1 MTYMSSE
8 IPNPIRIVLVDDHQ
22 MVRVG
27 LKTLLENFPKLVIVG
42 EAATAA
48 EALEV
53 VPRLVPN
60 VVLLDIRLPDGSG
73 LDVCRKLHQTLP
85 SIRVLMLTSYYTDDM
100 VMDAIE
106 AGAEGYLLKELN
118 ADFLVRSIFE
128 VMEGKSILDPAVT
141 RKVIDRART
150 GKTDESKVTLGLLS
164 PQERRVIALVAEGK
178 TNKEI
183 GVELKLSDKTVKNY
197 LSNLMEKLNFSR
209 RSQAAVFYAHQQH
222 QPNGSIAL
230 GP

>member
-1 MTYMSSE
+1 MSTSL
-8 IPNPIRIVLVDDHQ
+8 PQPIRIVVVDDHQ

-27 LKTLLENFPKLVIVG
+27 LRSLLESYPTLAVVG

-48 EALEV
+48 EALDV
-53 VPRLVPN
+53 VPRLGPH

-73 LDVCRKLHQTLP
+73 LDICRQLRAAQPDLR
-85 SIRVLMLTSYYTDDM
+85 ILMLTSYFTEDM
-100 VMDAIE
+100 VMEAIE

-118 ADFLVRSIFE
+118 SDFLVRSIME
-128 VMEGKSILDPAVT
+128 VMEGKSILDPSVT
-141 RKVIDRART
+141 RKVLNRVRVADNGQNQT
-150 GKTDESKVTLGLLS
+150 SLKTLS

-183 GVELKLSDKTVKNY
+183 GVALGLSDKTVKNY

-209 RSQAAVFYAHQQH
+209 RSQAAAFYAQQ
-222 QPNGSIAL
+222 QKVPNGPIKT

>member
-1 MTYMSSE
+1 MSAE
-8 IPNPIRIVLVDDHQ
+8 ISQPIRVVLVDDHQ

-27 LKTLLENFPKLVIVG
+27 LKTLLEGFPQMQIVG

-53 VPRLVPN
+53 VSQSKPD

-73 LDVCRKLHQTLP
+73 LDVCRQLRKAQRGV
-85 SIRVLMLTSYYTDDM
+85 RVLMLTSYYTDDM

-106 AGAEGYLLKELN
+106 AGAEGYLLKEIN
-118 ADFLVRSIFE
+118 ADFLVRSIQE
-128 VMEGKSILDPAVT
+128 VLEGKSILDPAVT
-141 RKVIDRART
+141 RKVIDRVRDR
-150 GKTDESKVTLGLLS
+150 KSDDNKPSLDLLS

-183 GVELKLSDKTVKNY
+183 GAELNLSDKTVKNY
-197 LSNLMEKLNFSR
+197 LSNLMEKLNFTR
-209 RSQAAVFYAHQQH
+209 RSQAAVFYAQH
-222 QPNGSIAL
+222 QR
-230 GP
+230 

>member
-1 MTYMSSE
+1 MSAE
-8 IPNPIRIVLVDDHQ
+8 ISQPIRVVLVDDHQ

-27 LKTLLENFPKLVIVG
+27 LKTLLEGFPQMQIVG

-53 VPRLVPN
+53 VSQSKPD

-73 LDVCRKLHQTLP
+73 LEVCRQLRKAQRGL
-85 SIRVLMLTSYYTDDM
+85 RVLMLTSYYTDDI

-106 AGAEGYLLKELN
+106 AGAEGYLLKEIN
-118 ADFLVRSIFE
+118 ADFLVRSIQE
-128 VMEGKSILDPAVT
+128 VLEGKSILDPAVT
-141 RKVIDRART
+141 RKVIDRVRE
-150 GKTDESKVTLGLLS
+150 GKSGDSKPSLDLLS

-197 LSNLMEKLNFSR
+197 LSNLMEKLNFTR
-209 RSQAAVFYAHQQH
+209 RSQAAVFFAQH
-222 QPNGSIAL
+222 SPQPNGPIKS
-230 GP
+230 GT

>member
-1 MTYMSSE
+1 MSTE
-8 IPNPIRIVLVDDHQ
+8 ISQPIRVVLVDDHQ

-27 LKTLLENFPKLVIVG
+27 LKTLLEGFPRIQVVG

-48 EALEV
+48 EAPEV
-53 VPRLVPN
+53 VSQSKPD

-73 LDVCRKLHQTLP
+73 LEVCRQLRKAHRGL
-85 SIRVLMLTSYYTDDM
+85 RVLMLTSYYTDDM

-106 AGAEGYLLKELN
+106 AGAEGYLLKEIN
-118 ADFLVRSIFE
+118 ADFLVRSIQE
-128 VMEGKSILDPAVT
+128 VLEGKSILDPAVT
-141 RKVIDRART
+141 RKVIDRVRE
-150 GKTDESKVTLGLLS
+150 GKSGDSKPSLDLLS

-197 LSNLMEKLNFSR
+197 LSNLMEKLNFTR
-209 RSQAAVFYAHQQH
+209 RSQAAVFFAQH
-222 QPNGSIAL
+222 SPRPNGPIKS
-230 GP
+230 GT

>member
-8 IPNPIRIVLVDDHQ
+8 MPNPIRIVLVDDHQ
-22 MVRVG
+22 IVRVG
-27 LKTLLENFPKLVIVG
+27 LKTLLENFPKLVVVG

-48 EALEV
+48 EALEI
-53 VPRLVPN
+53 VPKLVPN

-183 GVELKLSDKTVKNY
+183 GIELNLSDKTVKNY

-209 RSQAAVFYAHQQH
+209 RSQAAAFYALQQRY
-222 QPNGSIAL
+222 PYSPTVS

>member
-1 MTYMSSE
+1 MSAHLSF
-8 IPNPIRIVLVDDHQ
+8 PIRIVLVDDHQ

-27 LKTLLENFPKLVIVG
+27 LRTLLESFPTLEVVG
-42 EAATAA
+42 EAATAT

-53 VPRLVPN
+53 IPKLGAH

-73 LDVCRKLHQTLP
+73 LEVCRKLLALQPGL
-85 SIRVLMLTSYYTDDM
+85 RVLILTSYYTEDM

-106 AGAEGYLLKELN
+106 SGAEGYLLKELN
-118 ADFLVRSIFE
+118 SDFLVRSITE
-128 VMEGKSILDPAVT
+128 VMEGRSILDPVVT
-141 RKVIDRART
+141 RKVLDRVRS
-150 GKTDESKVTLGLLS
+150 GKSDQSKSRLEILS
-164 PQERRVIALVAEGK
+164 PQELRVIALVAEGK

-183 GVELKLSDKTVKNY
+183 GMELKLSDKTVKNY

-209 RSQAAVFYAHQQH
+209 RSQAAAFYVRYREL
-222 QPNGSIAL
+222 PNGPTMT

>member
-8 IPNPIRIVLVDDHQ
+8 MPNPIRIVLVDDHQ
-22 MVRVG
+22 IVRVG
-27 LKTLLENFPKLVIVG
+27 LKTLLENFPKLVVVG
-42 EAATAA
+42 EAATAS
-48 EALEV
+48 EALEI
-53 VPRLVPN
+53 VPKLVPN

-164 PQERRVIALVAEGK
+164 PQ
-178 TNKEI
+178 
-183 GVELKLSDKTVKNY
+183 
-197 LSNLMEKLNFSR
+197 
-209 RSQAAVFYAHQQH
+209 
-222 QPNGSIAL
+222 
-230 GP
+230 

>member
-22 MVRVG
+22 IVRVG
-27 LKTLLENFPKLVIVG
+27 LKTLLENFPKLVVVG
-42 EAATAA
+42 EAATAS
-48 EALEV
+48 EALEI
-53 VPRLVPN
+53 VPKLVPN

-197 LSNLMEKLNFSR
+197 LSNLMEKLNFNR
-209 RSQAAVFYAHQQH
+209 RSKAAAFYVLQQH
-222 QPNGSIAL
+222 QPNGPIVS

>member
-1 MTYMSSE
+1 VTYMSSE

-27 LKTLLENFPKLVIVG
+27 LKTLLENFPKLVVVG

-48 EALEV
+48 EALEL

-73 LDVCRKLHQTLP
+73 LDVCRELHQTLP

-141 RKVIDRART
+141 RMRT

-183 GVELKLSDKTVKNY
+183 GIELKLSDKTVKNY
-197 LSNLMEKLNFSR
+197 LSNLMEKLNFNR
-209 RSQAAVFYAHQQH
+209 RSQAAAFYAHQQR
-222 QPNGSIAL
+222 QPNGPIAL

>member
-8 IPNPIRIVLVDDHQ
+8 MPNPIRIVLVDDHQ
-22 MVRVG
+22 IVRVG
-27 LKTLLENFPKLVIVG
+27 LKTLLENFPKLVVVG

-48 EALEV
+48 EALEI
-53 VPRLVPN
+53 VPKLVPN

-150 GKTDESKVTLGLLS
+150 GKTDENKVTLGLLS

-197 LSNLMEKLNFSR
+197 LSNLMEKLNFNR
-209 RSQAAVFYAHQQH
+209 RSQAAAFYAQQNH
-222 QPNGSIAL
+222 QPNAPSVSR
-230 GP
+230 P

>member
-1 MTYMSSE
+1 MYMSDKL
-8 IPNPIRIVLVDDHQ
+8 PVPIRVVLVDDHQ

-27 LKTLLENFPKLVIVG
+27 LRTLLESFPTLAVIG

-53 VPRLVPN
+53 IPILGPH

-73 LDVCRKLHQTLP
+73 LDVCRKLRASHPNL
-85 SIRVLMLTSYYTDDM
+85 RVLILTSYYTEDM
-100 VMDAIE
+100 VLDAIE

-118 ADFLVRSIFE
+118 SDFLVRSITE
-128 VMEGKSILDPAVT
+128 VMEGKSILDPLVT
-141 RKVIDRART
+141 RKVLDRVRT
-150 GKTDESKVTLGLLS
+150 GKNEQNRATLEILS
-164 PQERRVIALVAEGK
+164 PQERRVIALVADGK

-197 LSNLMEKLNFSR
+197 LSNLMEKLDFSR
-209 RSQAAVFYAHQQH
+209 RSQAAAFYVKHCPV
-222 QPNGSIAL
+222 PNSPIST